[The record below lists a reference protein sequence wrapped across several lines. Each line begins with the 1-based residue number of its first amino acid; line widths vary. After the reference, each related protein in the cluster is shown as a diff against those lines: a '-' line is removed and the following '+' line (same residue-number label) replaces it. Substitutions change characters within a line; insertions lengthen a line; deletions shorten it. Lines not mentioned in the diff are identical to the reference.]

1 MHPWFNTSAVL
12 TNKEYATTMKLA
24 TSTQMQALDQAAINE
39 IGIPG
44 VVLMENAG
52 LGTVDQMELEFGPV
66 RGKSVIIFVG
76 PGNNGGDGLVIGRHV
91 LQRGGFPYLVS
102 LVAPETLKGDAGIN
116 AVVCNTIGLPNKVV
130 LHEDNISQLL
140 GQIKNIHFAHPVHCL
155 VDALFGTGLTRNLA
169 GRFASVVRFINQLS
183 NDHKWPVTSV
193 DIPSGLSADTGET
206 LGFSVQADLTVTYGL
221 AKPGHYMHG
230 GPTIGRLTVVDIG
243 IPRQV
248 VEAASLPGKVLDR
261 NTGKLLLPRRTATHK
276 GSFGHLLILAG
287 SEGKTGAAI
296 LSGQAALHSGCGLVT
311 LAVPAEL
318 NTIFETSLPEAMTVP
333 LPSSAK
339 IFSMADYDLII
350 KLLVGK
356 NALVL
361 GPGIGTDPDTGAL
374 VRRLYRELH
383 LPIIVDADAL
393 NLLALEPEVIAAAG
407 GSRILS
413 PHPGEMARLTGV
425 STAEIQTD
433 RLHAANWLGTVPIN
447 NDHEIVTIFKGA
459 GTVVCSNKGEWAINS
474 SGNNGMATG
483 GMGDVLTGLIG
494 GLVVQGY
501 SPWDAAGI
509 GVYMHGLAAD
519 LVASKQ
525 PRGYLASDVA
535 AALPLATQKMIHY
548 QTS

>member
-1 MHPWFNTSAVL
+1 
-12 TNKEYATTMKLA
+12 MKLA
-24 TSTQMQALDQAAINE
+24 TSTQMQGLDQTAIKE

-52 LGTVDQMELEFGPV
+52 LGTVDQMEQEFGPV
-66 RGKSVIIFVG
+66 REKTVIIFIG

-91 LQRGGFPYLVS
+91 LQRGGFPYLVY

-116 AVVCNTIGLPNKVV
+116 AIVCNRIDLPNMIIQQ
-130 LHEDNISQLL
+130 EDDILQLL
-140 GQIKNIHFAHPVHCL
+140 EQLKKLHFAHPVHCL
-155 VDALFGTGLTRNLA
+155 VDALFGTGLKRNLE
-169 GRFASVVRFINQLS
+169 GRFASVVRLMNEFS
-183 NDHKWPVTSV
+183 HEHKWPITAV

-206 LGFSVQADLTVTYGL
+206 LGCSVQADLTVTYGL

-230 GPTIGRLTVVDIG
+230 GPTIGRIVVVDIT
-243 IPRQV
+243 IPQQV
-248 VEAASLPGKVLDR
+248 IKAASLPGKVLDKD
-261 NTGKLLLPRRTATHK
+261 TGKLLLPRHKATHK

-311 LAVPAEL
+311 LAVPTEL

-339 IFSMADYDLII
+339 TFSLADFELII
-350 KLLVGK
+350 HLLAGK
-356 NALVL
+356 GALVL

-374 VRRLYRELH
+374 VQQLYSELQ
-383 LPIIVDADAL
+383 LPIVVDADAL
-393 NLLALEPEVIAAAG
+393 NLLALEPGAVAAAG
-407 GSRILS
+407 GPRILS
-413 PHPGEMARLTGV
+413 PHPGEMSRLIGV
-425 STAEIQTD
+425 STAEIQAD
-433 RLHAANWLGTVPIN
+433 RLHAANWLSDVQIK
-447 NDHEIVTIFKGA
+447 NDHEIITVLKGA
-459 GTVVCSNKGEWAINS
+459 GTIVCSNKGKWAINS

-483 GMGDVLTGLIG
+483 GMGDVLSGLIG

-519 LVASKQ
+519 LVTAKQ

-548 QTS
+548 QIN

>member
-1 MHPWFNTSAVL
+1 
-12 TNKEYATTMKLA
+12 MKLA
-24 TSTQMQALDQAAINE
+24 TSTQMQGLDQTAIKE

-52 LGTVDQMELEFGPV
+52 LGTVDQMEKKFGPV
-66 RGKSVIIFVG
+66 LEKSVIIFIG

-91 LQRGGFPYLVS
+91 LQRGGFPYLVY
-102 LVAPETLKGDAGIN
+102 LVTPETLGGDAGIN
-116 AVVCNTIGLPNKVV
+116 AAVCNTIDLPNMVV
-130 LHEDNISQLL
+130 LQENDLAQLL
-140 GQIKNIHFAHPVHCL
+140 GQIKKLHFAHPVHCL
-155 VDALFGTGLTRNLA
+155 VDALFGTGLKRNLE
-169 GRFASVVRFINQLS
+169 GRFASVVRLINKLS
-183 NDHKWPVTSV
+183 HEHKWPVTAV

-206 LGFSVQADLTVTYGL
+206 LDCSVQADLTVTYGL

-230 GPTIGRLTVVDIG
+230 GPTIGRLAVIDIG

-248 VEAASLPGKVLDR
+248 IEAASLPGKVLDR
-261 NTGKLLLPRRTATHK
+261 ETGKLLLPRRAPTHK

-311 LAVPAEL
+311 LAVPTEL

-356 NALVL
+356 DALVL
-361 GPGIGTDPDTGAL
+361 GPGIGTDPDTGTL
-374 VRRLYRELH
+374 VRRLYSELH

-393 NLLALEPEVIAAAG
+393 NLLALAPESIASAG
-407 GSRILS
+407 GQRILS
-413 PHPGEMARLTGV
+413 PHPGEMARLTGC
-425 STAEIQTD
+425 STAEIQAG
-433 RLHAANWLGTVPIN
+433 RLHAANWLSDVKID
-447 NDHEIVTIFKGA
+447 NDHEIVTILKGA

-483 GMGDVLTGLIG
+483 GMGDVLSGLIG
-494 GLVVQGY
+494 GLAVQGY
-501 SPWDAAGI
+501 SPYDAAGI
-509 GVYMHGLAAD
+509 GVYVHGLAAD
-519 LVASKQ
+519 LLAEKQ
-525 PRGYLASDVA
+525 PHGYLASDVA
-535 AALPLATQKMIHY
+535 AALPSAALKMGQCPIS
-548 QTS
+548 T